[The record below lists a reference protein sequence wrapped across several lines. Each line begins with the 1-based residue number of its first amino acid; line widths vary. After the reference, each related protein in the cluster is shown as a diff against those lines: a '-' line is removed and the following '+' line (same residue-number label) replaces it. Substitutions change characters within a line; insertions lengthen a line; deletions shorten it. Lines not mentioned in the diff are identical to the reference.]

1 MLRELDH
8 PIRILIVDDHPVVR
22 AGLASMLATIPGLAV
37 VGSAPDGKE
46 ALAIISGT
54 ATDIVLLDLR
64 MPRLN
69 GIEMLKALRTIEN
82 GPRAII
88 LTSYESDEN
97 IYQAIQ
103 SGAYGYLLKAC
114 AEEEMLSAIY
124 AVSSGERYL
133 PMYIASRLAERIP
146 RSHQSALHAEILD
159 LFASET
165 DGQQAAKRLHISVS
179 SLWLQFNEILD
190 RLDPLMPAASTAT
203 GRVTIADIARKA
215 GVSMATVSRVLHNK
229 GKHSEET
236 CRAVMKVVNQYDFE
250 LNGTAA
256 SLAMMRTSSSQETER
271 S

>member
-1 MLRELDH
+1 MLHEPNR

-22 AGLASMLATIPGLAV
+22 AGLTSMLATIPGLAV
-37 VGSAPDGKE
+37 VGSAPDGNE
-46 ALAIISGT
+46 ALAILSET

-69 GIEMLKALRTIEN
+69 GIEMLKALRALEN

-88 LTSYESDEN
+88 LTSYESDED

-103 SGAYGYLLKAC
+103 CGAYGYLLKAC
-114 AEEEMLSAIY
+114 AEEEMLKAIY

-133 PMYIASRLAERIP
+133 PMHIASRLAERVP
-146 RSHQSALHAEILD
+146 RLHLSALHSEILD
-159 LFASET
+159 LFTSGA
-165 DGQQAAKRLHISVS
+165 DDQQAAKRLNISVS
-179 SLWLQFNEILD
+179 ALWRQFNLILD
-190 RLDPLMPAASTAT
+190 RLGPLIPAANTST

-236 CRAVMKVVNQYDFE
+236 CRAVMKVVNQYDFQ

-256 SLAMMRTSSSQETER
+256 SLAMMRTSASQETGR